1 MKQTFQKGSN
11 THSTTLQSEVC
22 PNSKPRT
29 REFQTH
35 EKKENSDFSEL
46 VNEVVA
52 KAGIEP
58 ATHGFSVRCS
68 TN

>member
-1 MKQTFQKGSN
+1 MRGLSYQAKSRGPRRTDTEEAEALSLIAEQKRWKV
-11 THSTTLQSEVC
+11 L
-22 PNSKPRT
+22 
-29 REFQTH
+29 
-35 EKKENSDFSEL
+35 
-46 VNEVVA
+46 VA

>member
-1 MKQTFQKGSN
+1 MDDNEPLQQRFAQIVVAKAGIDNLSEILRYAQT
-11 THSTTLQSEVC
+11 
-22 PNSKPRT
+22 
-29 REFQTH
+29 
-35 EKKENSDFSEL
+35 
-46 VNEVVA
+46 VVA